1 MISTKMQEA
10 FEAAYSDTEI
20 SPAELIDLRET
31 VDRAATDVLEQEGF
45 EGALDALCK
54 SFDVT
59 SQLIQDVAL
68 RLKSDTYTDLG
79 RTKVAA
85 LIESQVAFLNA
96 TARAFR

>member
-1 MISTKMQEA
+1 VISQKMQQA

-20 SPAELIDLRET
+20 SPQELISLRET
-31 VDRAATDVLEQEGF
+31 VDQAANELLEQEGS

-59 SQLIQDVAL
+59 SQLIQHVAL
-68 RLKSDTYTDLG
+68 GVRSGTYSDLG
-79 RTKVAA
+79 KTMVASV
-85 LIESQVAFLNA
+85 IESQVAFLNA